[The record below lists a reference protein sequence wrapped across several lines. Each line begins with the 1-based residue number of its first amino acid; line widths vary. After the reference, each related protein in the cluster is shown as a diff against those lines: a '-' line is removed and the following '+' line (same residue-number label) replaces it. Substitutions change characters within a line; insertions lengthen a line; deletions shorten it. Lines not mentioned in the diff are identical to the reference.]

1 MSGYFAKL
9 ATRALGGPATLAPP
23 PRLRFGDGGGGD
35 LPPIAQPRQPTVVI
49 ETAAHAP
56 RRVEPRRS
64 ASPITPDPVSEPRD
78 ALPARVPPRLDPLNL
93 SPPVLT
99 TVQREVVVDGRPGP
113 ARDRL
118 ESEGPGPWR
127 ETVVIERVQPPP
139 AAGVPSGDEQVRPPD
154 PERPRR
160 AVASDSRDERV
171 TVVHE
176 HDGPVRVLEAA
187 PAAGRGRPCGR
198 GQARRGAARRA
209 APGPPPVK
217 IAIGR
222 IELRAAIEA
231 PAPAPPTPERARRP
245 PPKPALP
252 LDQYL
257 EQRSRK

>member
-78 ALPARVPPRLDPLNL
+78 ALPARVPPRPDPVHL

-139 AAGVPSGDEQVRPPD
+139 AAGVPSGDEQVRPAD

-176 HDGPVRVLEAA
+176 HDGPVRVLEPPPP
-187 PAAGRGRPCGR
+187 PAAADP
-198 GQARRGAARRA
+198 AAAGKPAVVQPRRA